1 MFKPQKNGFMEG
13 RNPMGFP
20 GCCQG
25 GLSAFLTYAIRQGG
39 EMDSFKSQL
48 FDLYGE
54 SMRWRIYCLDPLS
67 RGEGQVPNFRVG
79 FLSPQTKNEEMT
91 CR

>member
-1 MFKPQKNGFMEG
+1 MAG

-20 GCCQG
+20 ECCQG
-25 GLSAFLTYAIRQGG
+25 GPSEFLTYAIRHGC
-39 EMDSFKSQL
+39 EMDRCKSQL

-79 FLSPQTKNEEMT
+79 LLSTKTKNEEMT